1 MSRKSI
7 EQIARE
13 ANGRSRACKKR
24 PHLKYCTPDLL
35 NVCYKSFIEGFIK
48 GYNNHKKQL
57 KQNNH
62 ERKY

>member
-13 ANGRSRACKKR
+13 ANGRSRACKKC
-24 PHLKYCTPDLL
+24 PHLKYYTPDLC

-48 GYNNHKKQL
+48 GYKYKKQL